1 MSEEGF
7 SLVTFLSSFL
17 HPYVY
22 LPAAALVGYSA
33 IRTQRIMSR
42 RKSEKLSNGDVEV
55 AENHTEEEVDQND
68 DQSDDKP
75 RASKRAKKEAK
86 KDKKEAKKSP
96 RKRSASK
103 SLKEED
109 EESDT
114 EYEVAKIVDV
124 KTVKGKRQFLVNWK
138 GYASKD
144 NSWEP
149 EDHLSC
155 QDLID
160 EFFKDNKNKSPEK
173 PKKATKT
180 ASKSPKGKKKKTK

>member
-1 MSEEGF
+1 
-7 SLVTFLSSFL
+7 
-17 HPYVY
+17 
-22 LPAAALVGYSA
+22 
-33 IRTQRIMSR
+33 MSR
-42 RKSEKLSNGDVEV
+42 RKSEKLSNGDVEA

-114 EYEVAKIVDV
+114 EYEVIKDSSLFFMVNFFPRSLMRNWFQAKSAVF
-124 KTVKGKRQFLVNWK
+124 FLF
-138 GYASKD
+138 ASTGD
-144 NSWEP
+144 AV
-149 EDHLSC
+149 
-155 QDLID
+155 ID
-160 EFFKDNKNKSPEK
+160 
-173 PKKATKT
+173 
-180 ASKSPKGKKKKTK
+180 